1 LYVGEDLWD
10 DVPVDTT
17 ELLDKIAKS
26 ADLVE
31 LKVNFASAY
40 KEVAKDKEA
49 MKKVNDA
56 KETRKAQLSETS

>member
-1 LYVGEDLWD
+1 MGEDLWD
-10 DVPVDTT
+10 DVEPVNAD
-17 ELLDKIAKS
+17 ELIAKILAS
-26 ADLVE
+26 KDMTE

-56 KETRKAQLSETS
+56 KETRKAQLSEIS